1 MLEEPPKLPMFKET
15 SRLNLWKTKQLAPK
29 DRESRTNT
37 GLLRVE
43 AIAALFY
50 AVTVTAAVMAAAPT
64 EQSTSQLIQTIQS
77 FESRNDP
84 KCYATASRLEDFM
97 FGTPLSFEA
106 RASKNLLQRD
116 LVKDLWLSA
125 SVLAAA
131 AHRGAVSNEDI
142 LSVSK
147 QIFKLF
153 KTIVGTLNSAFRIIR

>member
-1 MLEEPPKLPMFKET
+1 MLEHQ
-15 SRLNLWKTKQLAPK
+15 KTNRNFCLGTGRQIRCSLGIIFCTLISCVAHAQFTNDIIDSIQQL
-29 DRESRTNT
+29 
-37 GLLRVE
+37 
-43 AIAALFY
+43 
-50 AVTVTAAVMAAAPT
+50 
-64 EQSTSQLIQTIQS
+64 
-77 FESRNDP
+77 ESRNDP

-147 QIFKLF
+147 QIFS
-153 KTIVGTLNSAFRIIR
+153 TIQNDSGHFELSFPANSSNSN